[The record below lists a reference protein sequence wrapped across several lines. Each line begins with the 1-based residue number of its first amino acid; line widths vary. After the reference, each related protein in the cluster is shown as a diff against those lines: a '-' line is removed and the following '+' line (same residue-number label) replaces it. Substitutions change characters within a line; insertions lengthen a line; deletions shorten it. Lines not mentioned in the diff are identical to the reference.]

1 MVMQGPAG
9 FFIDDVDDD
18 KRERGIFEIP
28 FVAPHPSASSGVGR
42 AQGEIHVA
50 SPTGDRQVLGT
61 APGSVPQAVSPGEAA
76 PPAPVTAM
84 LSQAAL
90 TDGHKGRAA
99 KTASGEP
106 SGAASGQPTQKPHRR
121 GAREEQ
127 LIGALKDLMRNDA
140 DIQAAALVSMDGFMM
155 ASALPAGMQ
164 ADRVAAMS
172 AAILGLGERVAA
184 ELGRG
189 GLSEVFVEGEEGYVL
204 MMAAGTH
211 AVLTGLAGKTAK
223 LGLVLYNMRDAAA
236 TVGRVLS

>member
-1 MVMQGPAG
+1 
-9 FFIDDVDDD
+9 
-18 KRERGIFEIP
+18 
-28 FVAPHPSASSGVGR
+28 
-42 AQGEIHVA
+42 
-50 SPTGDRQVLGT
+50 
-61 APGSVPQAVSPGEAA
+61 
-76 PPAPVTAM
+76 
-84 LSQAAL
+84 
-90 TDGHKGRAA
+90 
-99 KTASGEP
+99 
-106 SGAASGQPTQKPHRR
+106 
-121 GAREEQ
+121 
-127 LIGALKDLMRNDA
+127 MRNDA

>member
-1 MVMQGPAG
+1 MVTQGPAG
-9 FFIDDVDDD
+9 FFIDDADDG

-28 FVAPHPSASSGVGR
+28 FVAPDPSASSGVGR
-42 AQGEIHVA
+42 AQAAVQVVPPIGE
-50 SPTGDRQVLGT
+50 RQIPAAV
-61 APGSVPQAVSPGEAA
+61 PVSVPEGLGLAEATRS
-76 PPAPVTAM
+76 APVAETSSSARVTTERVE
-84 LSQAAL
+84 SVAA
-90 TDGHKGRAA
+90 A
-99 KTASGEP
+99 ASGEV
-106 SGAASGQPTQKPHRR
+106 GGTEAAQTSHKPHRR

-189 GLSEVFVEGEEGYVL
+189 GLSEVFVEGDEGYVL
-204 MMAAGTH
+204 VMAAGTH

-236 TVGRVLS
+236 AVGRVLG

>member
-1 MVMQGPAG
+1 MVTQGPAG
-9 FFIDDVDDD
+9 FFIDDADHGR
-18 KRERGIFEIP
+18 RERGIFEIP
-28 FVAPHPSASSGVGR
+28 FVAPDPSASSGVAR
-42 AQGEIHVA
+42 AQAAVQVVPPIGE
-50 SPTGDRQVLGT
+50 RQVP
-61 APGSVPQAVSPGEAA
+61 AAVPVSVPEGLGPAEATRSA
-76 PPAPVTAM
+76 PVAETSSPAPVIADRVE
-84 LSQAAL
+84 SVPEA
-90 TDGHKGRAA
+90 
-99 KTASGEP
+99 ASGEVG
-106 SGAASGQPTQKPHRR
+106 GAAAGQPSQKPHRR

-189 GLSEVFVEGEEGYVL
+189 GLSEVFVEGDEGYVL
-204 MMAAGTH
+204 VMAAGTH

-236 TVGRVLS
+236 AVGRVLG